1 MLSHES
7 QCQLC
12 RGPAVLPFSSTLS
25 VRSNQQPFSY
35 SAPQPQDSLPGSYQV
50 SSVPSGFCTRLPC
63 GFLHR
68 GLQHGAPQETPCLS
82 RPEKVKGL
90 ETCHPKTW
98 PASPQTPKED
108 WLSTPGLPENRGA
121 TGDHLILP
129 GRRLPGKEGWAL
141 LSSQLLRTSE
151 HS

>member
-1 MLSHES
+1 M
-7 QCQLC
+7 
-12 RGPAVLPFSSTLS
+12 PAVPGASCATLLLNPLCTFKPTAFLLFGS
-25 VRSNQQPFSY
+25 PTPGF
-35 SAPQPQDSLPGSYQV
+35 LPGSYQV

-82 RPEKVKGL
+82 RPEKVKGV